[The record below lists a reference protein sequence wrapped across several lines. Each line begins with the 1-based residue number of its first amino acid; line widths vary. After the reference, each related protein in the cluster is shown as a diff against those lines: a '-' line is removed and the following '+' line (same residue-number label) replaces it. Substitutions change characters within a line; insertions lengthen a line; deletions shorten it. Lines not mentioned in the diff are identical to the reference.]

1 MIYNA
6 RLNITHTHHFFI
18 IMVNSKTYLN
28 VPYAQKDEAKAL
40 GAKWDASKKKWYAP
54 GNLDITLFEKWN
66 AGTTTSSSPLTAS
79 KTKSRLSTNKSPLGT
94 VTHPKDKNFVAYSG
108 DQPPWE

>member
-6 RLNITHTHHFFI
+6 GLNATHTHHFFI
-18 IMVNSKTYLN
+18 IMVNSKIYLN

-40 GAKWDASKKKWYAP
+40 GAKWDASNKKWYIP
-54 GNLDITLFEKWN
+54 GSLDISLFEKWN
-66 AGTTTSSSPLTAS
+66 TGATTSVTSKAKSSS
-79 KTKSRLSTNKSPLGT
+79 STHKSPPSI
-94 VTHPKDKNFVAYSG
+94 VTHSKDKNFVVYNG